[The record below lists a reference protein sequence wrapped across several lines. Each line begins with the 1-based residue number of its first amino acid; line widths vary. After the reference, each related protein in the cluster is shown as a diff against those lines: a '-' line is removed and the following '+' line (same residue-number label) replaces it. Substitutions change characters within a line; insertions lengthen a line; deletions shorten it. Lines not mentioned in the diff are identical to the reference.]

1 MDNTNERDDQLF
13 DQLKKVKRRK
23 RRRVM
28 ITVALLLLA
37 LLVGGAGAVV
47 YLRKQVRTQFATATA
62 EVKSYQ
68 ATTGRI
74 SSNVSGS
81 GSLSYMDNEDVTI
94 PAGVTVEELL
104 ISPGD
109 ILTTGDVMARV
120 DTTSVMTAMA
130 DTQAALDDL
139 DDQLSDAKKDAVSS
153 YVTVSVPGRVKQVY
167 AQVGDAV
174 MDVMMEHG
182 ALALLSLD
190 GLMTVTIEANLES
203 GSAVTVQTGG
213 SSYPGTVESSISGK
227 TVVNL
232 TDNGPLYG
240 AEATVLDP
248 SGNVVGTGTL
258 EIRSPLAVTGY
269 AGTVS
274 WVTAQENQQAYSGS
288 YLFSLT
294 DTSYTVNYDVLLRTR
309 EQTQRMMTTLVEL
322 LRDSCVKAPMDGIVT
337 SLSDL
342 NSLTYSDDGTEIILA
357 TMAPDKQVSVSVAVD
372 ETDILSLE
380 LGQTAQ
386 VTVRSIGDDT
396 YPGTVTE
403 ISKIGTTMS
412 GVTQYTAV
420 VTLDKAEKMLSGMT
434 ASVDIQIQGVDNVVL
449 IPVDALHQT
458 RNTAYV
464 YTSYDEELKEYGG
477 MVEVTVGTSN
487 SSFVEIVSGL
497 KEGDTVYYT
506 EKANGFAGFS
516 MLPGGNMPSGMNGGN
531 SGSNRG
537 GNFPGGNSGGFSGGN
552 GGGFPG
558 GNGGGFPGGNSSGNR
573 SGMGG

>member
-1 MDNTNERDDQLF
+1 MENTNERDDILF
-13 DQLKKVKRRK
+13 EQLKKAKRRK
-23 RRRVM
+23 RRRVI
-28 ITVALLLLA
+28 ITVVLLLLV
-37 LLVGGAGAVV
+37 LLAGGAGAVV
-47 YLRKQVRTQFATATA
+47 YLRKQVRTQFAAATA

-81 GSLSYMDNEDVTI
+81 GSLSYMDFEDVSI

-104 ISPGD
+104 IAAGD
-109 ILTTGDVMARV
+109 TLTAGDVIARV
-120 DTTSVMTAMA
+120 DTNSVMTAMA
-130 DTQAALDDL
+130 DTQSALEDL
-139 DDQLSDAKKDAVSS
+139 DDQLSDAKSDAVSS
-153 YVTVSVPGRVKQVY
+153 FVSESVPGRVKKVY
-167 AQVGDAV
+167 AQVGDSV

-182 ALALLSLD
+182 ALAILSLD
-190 GLMTVTIEANLES
+190 GLMTVTIEADLEA
-203 GSAVTVQTGG
+203 GSAVTVQTGDT
-213 SSYPGTVESSISGK
+213 SYQGTVESSISGK

-240 AEATVLDP
+240 AEARVLDEA
-248 SGNVVGTGTL
+248 GNAVGTGTL
-258 EIRSPLAVTGY
+258 EIHSPLAVTGY

-274 WVTAQENQQAYSGS
+274 WVTAKENQQAYSGS

-294 DTSYTVNYDVLLRTR
+294 DTGYTVNYDVLLRTR
-309 EQTQRMMTTLVEL
+309 EQTQQVMTALVEL
-322 LRDSCVKAPMDGIVT
+322 LRDGCVKAPMDGIVT
-337 SLSDL
+337 SLADL
-342 NSLTYSDDGTEIILA
+342 SSLTYSDDGTEIILA
-357 TMAPDKQVSVSVAVD
+357 TMAPKEQVSVSVAVD

-386 VTVRSIGDDT
+386 VTVSSIGDDI

-403 ISKIGTTMS
+403 ISKIGTAMS

-420 VTLDKAEKMLSGMT
+420 VTLDKAEKMLAGMT
-434 ASVDIQIQGVDNVVL
+434 ASVDIQIQGVDGVVL

-506 EKANGFAGFS
+506 EKVTADNGFGMMPMGNMFGS
-516 MLPGGNMPSGMNGGN
+516 TTGGMTGSNPGGNRGGGN
-531 SGSNRG
+531 N
-537 GNFPGGNSGGFSGGN
+537 GNFPGGAPSGGN
-552 GGGFPG
+552 PG
-558 GNGGGFPGGNSSGNR
+558 GNRP
-573 SGMGG
+573 GMGG

>member
-1 MDNTNERDDQLF
+1 MENTNERDDILF
-13 DQLKKVKRRK
+13 EQLKKAKRRK

-28 ITVALLLLA
+28 TTVVLLLLV
-37 LLVGGAGAVV
+37 LLAGGAGAVV

-62 EVKSYQ
+62 EVKRYQ

-81 GSLSYMDNEDVTI
+81 GSLSCMDFEDVTI

-104 ISPGD
+104 ISAGD
-109 ILTTGDVMARV
+109 TLTAGDVIARV
-120 DTTSVMTAMA
+120 DTNSVMTAMA
-130 DTQAALDDL
+130 DTQATLEDL
-139 DDQLSDAKKDAVSS
+139 DDQLSDAKSDTVSS
-153 YVTVSVPGRVKQVY
+153 FVSVSVPGRVKQVY
-167 AQVGDAV
+167 AQVGDSV

-182 ALALLSLD
+182 ALAILSLD
-190 GLMTVTIEANLES
+190 GLMTVTIEADLEA
-203 GSAVTVQTGG
+203 GSAVTVQTGEV
-213 SSYPGTVESSISGK
+213 SYPGRVESSVSGK

-240 AEATVLDP
+240 AQATVLDEA
-248 SGNVVGTGTL
+248 GKAVGTGTL
-258 EIRSPLAVTGY
+258 EIHSPLAVTGY

-294 DTSYTVNYDVLLRTR
+294 DTGYTVNYDVLLRTR
-309 EQTQRMMTTLVEL
+309 EQTQQVMTTLVEL
-322 LRDSCVKAPMDGIVT
+322 LRDGCVKAPMDGIVT
-337 SLSDL
+337 SLADL

-357 TMAPDKQVSVSVAVD
+357 TMAPKEQVSVSVAVD

-386 VTVRSIGDDT
+386 VTVSSIGDDI

-420 VTLDKAEKMLSGMT
+420 VTLDKVPQMLAGMT
-434 ASVDIQIQGVDNVVL
+434 ASVDIQIQGVDDVVL

-458 RNTAYV
+458 RDTAYV

-506 EKANGFAGFS
+506 EKVNANAGFGMMPMGNMFGS
-516 MLPGGNMPSGMNGGN
+516 TTGGMTGSNPGGNRGGGN
-531 SGSNRG
+531 N
-537 GNFPGGNSGGFSGGN
+537 GNYPGGN
-552 GGGFPG
+552 PG
-558 GNGGGFPGGNSSGNR
+558 GNRP
-573 SGMGG
+573 GMGG

>member
-1 MDNTNERDDQLF
+1 MDNANERDDILF
-13 DQLKKVKRRK
+13 EQLKKAKRRK
-23 RRRVM
+23 RRRVI
-28 ITVALLLLA
+28 ITVVLLLLV
-37 LLVGGAGAVV
+37 LLAGGAGAVV

-81 GSLSYMDNEDVTI
+81 GSLSYMDFEDVTI

-104 ISPGD
+104 ISAGD
-109 ILTTGDVMARV
+109 TLTAGDVIARV
-120 DTTSVMTAMA
+120 DTNSVMTAMA
-130 DTQAALDDL
+130 DTQATLEDL
-139 DDQLSDAKKDAVSS
+139 DDQLSDAKSDAVSS
-153 YVTVSVPGRVKQVY
+153 FVSVSVPGRVKQVY
-167 AQVGDAV
+167 AQVGDSV

-182 ALALLSLD
+182 ALAILSLD
-190 GLMTVTIEANLES
+190 GLMTVTIEADLEA
-203 GSAVTVQTGG
+203 GSAVTVQTGETT
-213 SSYPGTVESSISGK
+213 YQGTVESSISGK

-240 AEATVLDP
+240 AEATVLDEA
-248 SGNVVGTGTL
+248 GNAVGTGTL
-258 EIRSPLAVTGY
+258 EIHSPLAVTGY

-274 WVTAQENQQAYSGS
+274 WVTAKENQQAYSGS

-294 DTSYTVNYDVLLRTR
+294 DTGYTVNYDVLLRTR
-309 EQTQRMMTTLVEL
+309 EQTQQVMTTLVEL
-322 LRDSCVKAPMDGIVT
+322 LRDGCVKAPMDGIVT
-337 SLSDL
+337 SLADL

-357 TMAPDKQVSVSVAVD
+357 TMAPKEQVSVSVAVD

-386 VTVRSIGDDT
+386 VTVSSIGDDI

-420 VTLDKAEKMLSGMT
+420 VTLDKADKMLAGMT
-434 ASVDIQIQGVDNVVL
+434 ASVDIQIQGVDDVVL

-458 RNTAYV
+458 RDTAYV
-464 YTSYDEELKEYGG
+464 YTSYDEELQEYGG

-506 EKANGFAGFS
+506 EKVNANAGFGMMPMGNMFGS
-516 MLPGGNMPSGMNGGN
+516 TTGGMTGSNPGGNRGGGN
-531 SGSNRG
+531 N
-537 GNFPGGNSGGFSGGN
+537 GNYPGGN
-552 GGGFPG
+552 PG
-558 GNGGGFPGGNSSGNR
+558 GNRP
-573 SGMGG
+573 GMGG